1 MEISNKIIVA
11 VLSATLYLVNIPS
24 AFSHSDENA
33 TETHTTR
40 TLSMDDVRAKYAD
53 SNSKFVDLD
62 GINVHY
68 KDEGKG
74 PVILLVH
81 GTLGD
86 LFDWDVWTQELLKSG
101 FRVVRFDIPGFGL
114 SGNIANGNYSV
125 DRTHTLIDSLM
136 DHVGAEKFGIAGIS
150 YGGMVVFR
158 YAATRTDRVTSM
170 VLINSAGIQTANAVK
185 RKPKTPGEKPKRTS
199 IFMYSPVV
207 EKDDIVSFYD
217 NYINDKSKVTPEFVQ
232 RKLDFLN
239 IQERDKTSIA
249 TFKLYEK
256 GDPQRVLS
264 HVKAPSLIMWG
275 TANKALD
282 TKTASAFID
291 ALPNACLTKL
301 VTFESGGHYI
311 NIERPIETVKVAQSF
326 FLDLKSAKLCK

>member
-1 MEISNKIIVA
+1 MEIGNRLLIVII
-11 VLSATLYLVNIPS
+11 SIGLYVINIPS
-24 AFSHSDENA
+24 AFSQS
-33 TETHTTR
+33 ETPEVETTR
-40 TLSMDDVRAKYAD
+40 THTMQEMRSSYAD
-53 SNSKFVDLD
+53 SQSQFVDLD
-62 GINVHY
+62 GVNVHY
-68 KDEGKG
+68 KDEGEG

-86 LFDWDVWTQELLKSG
+86 LFDWDVWTKELVKSG
-101 FRVVRFDIPGFGL
+101 FRVVRFDIPGFGM
-114 SGNIANGNYSV
+114 SGNIANNNYSV

-136 DHVGAEKFGIAGIS
+136 DHVGAEKFGIVGIS

-185 RKPKTPGEKPKRTS
+185 KAPKKGAKKRKRTS
-199 IFMYSPVV
+199 MFMYSPVV
-207 EKDDIVSFYD
+207 IKDDLVDFYD
-217 NYINDKSKVTPEFVQ
+217 SYINDQTKVTEQFLQ

-282 TKTASAFID
+282 TKTADAFID

-311 NIERPIETVKVAQSF
+311 NIERPVETVKVAQSF
-326 FLDLKSAKLCK
+326 FLELKDKTPCK

>member
-1 MEISNKIIVA
+1 MQIKNRLLAAIV
-11 VLSATLYLVNIPS
+11 SIGLYVINVPS
-24 AFSHSDENA
+24 AFSD
-33 TETHTTR
+33 TEVPEVETTR
-40 TLSMDDVRAKYAD
+40 VHTMEEIRAKYAV
-53 SNSKFVDLD
+53 SQSQFVDLD
-62 GINVHY
+62 GVNVHY

-86 LFDWDVWTQELLKSG
+86 LYDWDVWTQELLKSG
-101 FRVVRFDIPGFGL
+101 FRVVRFDIPGFGM
-114 SGNIANGNYSV
+114 SGNIANNNYSV

-136 DHVGAEKFGIAGIS
+136 DHVGVEKFGIVGIS

-158 YAATRTDRVTSM
+158 YAATRTERVTSM

-185 RKPKTPGEKPKRTS
+185 KAPKKEGASRKRTS
-199 IFMYSPVV
+199 SFLYSPVV
-207 EKDDIVSFYD
+207 TKDDLVFFYD
-217 NYINDKSKVTPEFVQ
+217 SYINDKTKVTPEFLQ

-239 IQERDKTSIA
+239 IQDRDKTSIT

-256 GDPQRVLS
+256 GDPQRVLA
-264 HVKAPSLIMWG
+264 HVKAPSLVLWG

-282 TKTASAFID
+282 TSTADAFID

-311 NIERPIETVKVAQSF
+311 NIERPLETVKVAQSF
-326 FLDLKSAKLCK
+326 LLDLKNHKNCH